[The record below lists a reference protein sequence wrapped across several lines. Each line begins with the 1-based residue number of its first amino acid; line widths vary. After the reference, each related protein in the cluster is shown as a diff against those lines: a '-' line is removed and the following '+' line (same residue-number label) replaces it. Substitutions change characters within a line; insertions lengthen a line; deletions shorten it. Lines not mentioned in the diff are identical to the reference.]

1 MARSKDDRV
10 RADRMIELL
19 FRPDAWINR
28 RIEAVHFLESG
39 ETRRVVSIDFTLPD
53 KRFLV
58 AGSRDRLI
66 IPVAFRLKE
75 PLRNLDTFD
84 QSGAPLPVIRASE
97 AAPISAAVLQRFA
110 RNIAPELPEPT
121 SDRLDLLLTRI
132 VAQPPGEALRV
143 ASVVRR
149 WVSICWPAD
158 TAAEAA
164 LFVDVVEAFSRSFV
178 LMLEVSDDVVGRRTM
193 IKFSY
198 ELPVDILE
206 GAKLPYNLELDGP
219 QLWMSESCHL
229 EIATPPGVQIRELVV
244 RERGSGRQ
252 WRDPESDA
260 VDLIPGH
267 RAHVVCRRT
276 APLASGSTLV
286 TFEPANRSVIMAAVV
301 STWAAFVAF
310 LLPPAIR
317 AIEATTNADLLS
329 RGISESSVSLLLL
342 GPAALVAFLGR
353 APEHQLV
360 ARVLWPLRRAI
371 LATVLALIV
380 AAAIVGTRVQLPWES
395 WITWCG
401 LAAVQLVSTVHITRI
416 WARVHRLN
424 YTLSDT

>member
-1 MARSKDDRV
+1 MARSD
-10 RADRMIELL
+10 ADKMIELL
-19 FRPDAWINR
+19 FTPEKWINR
-28 RIEAVHFLESG
+28 RVEAVHFLDSG
-39 ETRRVVSIDFTLPD
+39 ETRRVVSIDFTLP
-53 KRFLV
+53 KECRIRESPHRV
-58 AGSRDRLI
+58 I

-84 QSGAPLPVIRASE
+84 QSGAPLSVLRASD
-97 AAPISAAVLQRFA
+97 AAPRSAAVLQRFA
-110 RNIAPELPEPT
+110 RNVAPELPT
-121 SDRLDLLLTRI
+121 VTLTRLDELLTRI
-132 VAQPPGEALRV
+132 VTLSAADAAPIA
-143 ASVVRR
+143 AVVRR
-149 WVSICWPAD
+149 WVALSWPEE

-178 LMLEVSDDVVGRRTM
+178 LMLELPDDVVDVRSM
-193 IKFSY
+193 LKFSY

-206 GAKLPYNLELDGP
+206 GAELPYNLELDGP
-219 QLWMSESCHL
+219 QLWMSDSCHL

-244 RERGSGRQ
+244 RDRGSGHQ
-252 WRDPESDA
+252 WRDPASDVPHLA
-260 VDLIPGH
+260 AGH

-276 APLASGSTLV
+276 TPLSSGSTLV
-286 TFEPANRSVIMAAVV
+286 SFDPDNRSIVAAAVL

-310 LLPPAIR
+310 LLPPALKGV
-317 AIEATTNADLLS
+317 EASTGADLLS

-380 AAAIVGTRVQLPWES
+380 AAAIVGTRVQVPWDS
-395 WITWCG
+395 WITWCV
-401 LAAVQLVSTVHITRI
+401 LAAVQLVSAVHITRI
-416 WARVHRLN
+416 WVRVHQLT
-424 YTLSDT
+424 YTGANA